1 MLARAQGQFSPK
13 VLLWETEERL
23 RVCVTAAGHKMAPEH
38 QQREPLFSSLAAP
51 QGSEI
56 GLAMVP

>member
-38 QQREPLFSSLAAP
+38 QQSPSAAP
-51 QGSEI
+51 WLHLQI
-56 GLAMVP
+56 QRWC